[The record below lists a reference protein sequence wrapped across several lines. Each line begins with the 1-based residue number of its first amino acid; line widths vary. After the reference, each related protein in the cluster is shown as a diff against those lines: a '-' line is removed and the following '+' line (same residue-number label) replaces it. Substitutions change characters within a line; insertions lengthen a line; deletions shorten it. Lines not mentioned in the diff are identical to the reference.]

1 VKLIGTEAGESG
13 NHRAALPR
21 ALSYLRP
28 VVAVG
33 LIAALLLLVPPKG
46 IVEQVRGARL
56 GLVALAFLIMFA
68 TIVVSSLKLWVL
80 VRTVHA
86 EASFLGVLRAYYVG
100 TFFNNFL
107 PTGVGGDLLKI
118 NELRVQGVPVRHA
131 AASAVVE
138 RATGIMIV
146 LALAV
151 AVPLGWGR
159 LFAQPALR
167 PMRWPLAGVGV
178 GFFALLIAFYAL
190 WQAGLKAYLKARREG
205 KVLGRVYW
213 VAESFYVFRNDPGS
227 LALAFVLSAL
237 FYALLATNIV
247 VVVSS
252 VGAGVGPGEA
262 VGIIPMVKLP
272 EILPSM
278 GGLGVRE
285 GVMTYCL
292 AHLGPSAAQA
302 AAVALL
308 LRLLTWVHSGIGGCV
323 YALGCRRR
331 A

>member
-1 VKLIGTEAGESG
+1 LSGTEPVDDGP
-13 NHRAALPR
+13 HRAGLPR
-21 ALSYLRP
+21 VLSYLRP

-33 LIAALLLLVPPKG
+33 LIAVLLLVVPTRS
-46 IVEQVRGARL
+46 IMEQLRDTRL
-56 GLVALAFLIMFA
+56 ELIALSFLIMLA
-68 TIVVSSLKLWVL
+68 AMLVSSLKLWL
-80 VRTVHA
+80 LLRTAHTEV
-86 EASFLGVLRAYYVG
+86 SYLGVLRAYYVG

-107 PTGVGGDLLKI
+107 PTGVGGDLLKV

-146 LALAV
+146 LALAA

-159 LFAQPALR
+159 LFAEPALR
-167 PMRWPLAGVGV
+167 PVRWPLAGVGV
-178 GFFALLIAFYAL
+178 GFFALLIVSYAL
-190 WQAGLKAYLKARREG
+190 WHAGLKAFLKARREG

-213 VAESFYVFRNDPGS
+213 VAESFYVFAGEPVA
-227 LALAFVLSAL
+227 LALALVLSAL
-237 FYALLATNIV
+237 FYTLLATNIV
-247 VVVSS
+247 VVASS
-252 VGAGVGPGEA
+252 VGGGVGLGEA
-262 VGIIPMVKLP
+262 VGIMPIVKLP
-272 EILPSM
+272 EVLPSM

-285 GVMTYCL
+285 GAMTYCL

-308 LRLLTWVHSGIGGCV
+308 LRLLIWVHSGIGGCV
-323 YALGCRRR
+323 YALGSRRR

>member
-1 VKLIGTEAGESG
+1 MKLSGTAAGENG
-13 NHRAALPR
+13 RNRPALR
-21 ALSYLRP
+21 QVLSYLRL

-33 LIAALLLLVPPKG
+33 LIVVLLLVVPPKG
-46 IVEQVRGARL
+46 IAERLRSARV
-56 GLVALAFLIMFA
+56 GLVALAFLVMFA
-68 TIVVSSLKLWVL
+68 TVVVSSLKLWVL
-80 VRTVHA
+80 VRTAHP

-107 PTGVGGDLLKI
+107 PTGVGGDLLKV
-118 NELRVQGVPVRHA
+118 NELRVQGVPMRHA

-138 RATGIMIV
+138 RATGVMTV

-151 AVPLGWGR
+151 AVPLGWAG

-167 PMRWPLAGVGV
+167 PMRWPLAAVGV
-178 GFFALLIAFYAL
+178 GFFVLLIVAYAL

-213 VAESFYVFRNDPGS
+213 VAESFYVFRNKPAS
-227 LALAFVLSAL
+227 LVWAFALSAL
-237 FYALLATNIV
+237 VYALLAINIAV
-247 VVVSS
+247 VAGSVS
-252 VGAGVGPGEA
+252 AGVGPGEA
-262 VGIIPMVKLP
+262 VGIIPIVKLA

-285 GVMTYCL
+285 GAMTYCL
-292 AHLGPSAAQA
+292 AHLGPTAAQA

-308 LRLLTWVHSGIGGCV
+308 LRLLSWVHSGIGGCV
-323 YALGCRRR
+323 YALGWRRR